1 MKKKEEKEKKN
12 KKEKK
17 FEKDREKV
25 ILNSEKIRD
34 RERKINAIKLSLLIM
49 TLFLIIIY
57 FLLTAFYE
65 GGSFTISL
73 DPSFA
78 QKSGLVMFEST
89 EGDDKRILKATRADF
104 IDNISVKWIP
114 KDINKQGEGSH
125 NGENYLAYSFYIKNK
140 GSEVVNYW
148 YEIVIDDVIKNA
160 DEAIRV
166 MLYRNDDMTLY
177 AKANKKTGEAE
188 EGTTTFFSD
197 KEVAVE
203 QRAGFAPDDVDKFT
217 IVVFVEGDDPD
228 CLDEIIGGEMKM
240 HMDIKEEHIKQE

>member
-78 QKSGLVMFEST
+78 KKSGLVMFEST

>member
-203 QRAGFAPDDVDKFT
+203 QRAGFAPNDVDKFT

>member
-17 FEKDREKV
+17 FERDKEKL

-34 RERKINAIKLSLLIM
+34 RERKINAIKLGLLIM

-57 FLLTAFYE
+57 FLLIAFYE

-73 DPSFA
+73 DPAFA
-78 QKSGLVMFEST
+78 QKSGLVMFET
-89 EGDDKRILKATRADF
+89 ADGEDKRVLKARSADF
-104 IDNISVKWIP
+104 IDNISVKWLP
-114 KDINKQGEGSH
+114 KDLNKQGEGSH
-125 NGENYLAYSFYIKNK
+125 NGENYFAYSFYIKNK

-148 YEIVIDDVIKNA
+148 YEIIIDDVIKNA

-188 EGTTTFFSD
+188 EGTTPFFSD

-203 QRAGFAPDDVDKFT
+203 QRAGFAPGEVDKFT
-217 IVVFVEGDDPD
+217 VVVFVEGDDPD

-240 HMDIKEEHIKQE
+240 HMDITEEHIKQE

>member
-197 KEVAVE
+197 KEVAVA
-203 QRAGFAPDDVDKFT
+203 QRAGFAPGDVDKFT

>member
-125 NGENYLAYSFYIKNK
+125 NGENYLAYSSI
-140 GSEVVNYW
+140 
-148 YEIVIDDVIKNA
+148 
-160 DEAIRV
+160 
-166 MLYRNDDMTLY
+166 
-177 AKANKKTGEAE
+177 
-188 EGTTTFFSD
+188 
-197 KEVAVE
+197 
-203 QRAGFAPDDVDKFT
+203 
-217 IVVFVEGDDPD
+217 
-228 CLDEIIGGEMKM
+228 
-240 HMDIKEEHIKQE
+240 

>member
-203 QRAGFAPDDVDKFT
+203 QRAGFAPGDVDKFT